1 MRLSNQ
7 RSDHEFFKEKHILN
21 ACVNPPL
28 TIKLHKAKYLKVILV
43 NSLQSEFLNF
53 LWLIPLDDFFF
64 L

>member
-1 MRLSNQ
+1 MNFLKRN
-7 RSDHEFFKEKHILN
+7 ILN

-28 TIKLHKAKYLKVILV
+28 TIKPTKRNIFMLKVIVV

-64 L
+64 PVASLTLYL